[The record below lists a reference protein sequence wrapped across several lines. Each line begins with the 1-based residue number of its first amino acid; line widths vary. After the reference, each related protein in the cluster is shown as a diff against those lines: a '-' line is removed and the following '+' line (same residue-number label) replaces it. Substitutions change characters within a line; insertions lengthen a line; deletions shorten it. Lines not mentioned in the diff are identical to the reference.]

1 MEIVNFTKS
10 GDPIK
15 FKFVV
20 KKEELAVVYSIELF
34 KKKGKK
40 PMLTYYGDNCKHKE
54 NHEYY
59 LPVPLNEND
68 ERVIC
73 LSADYMGYVTDIR
86 KDYLLAFEVYQ
97 GDKLLKSIERTGCLS
112 ATEESISIL
121 AQLKMN

>member
-1 MEIVNFTKS
+1 MEVINFEKS
-10 GDPIK
+10 GEPIK

-40 PMLTYYGDNCKHKE
+40 PMLTYLGDNCKHKE
-54 NHEYY
+54 DHEYY

-68 ERVIC
+68 ERVIS
-73 LSADYMGYVTDIR
+73 LSADYMGYKTDL
-86 KDYLLAFEVYQ
+86 KKNYLLAFEIYQ
-97 GDKLLKSIERTGCLS
+97 GERLLKSIEKTGYLS
-112 ATEESISIL
+112 STEENISIQ

>member
-1 MEIVNFTKS
+1 MEIINFKKS

-20 KKEELAVVYSIELF
+20 RKEELAVVYSVELF
-34 KKKGKK
+34 KKNGKK
-40 PMLTYYGDNCKHKE
+40 PIVTYIGDNSGRKKINEH
-54 NHEYY
+54 Y

-73 LSADYMGYVTDIR
+73 LSADYMGYETDSR

-97 GDKLLKSIERTGCLS
+97 GNKLLKSIEKKGCLT
-112 ATEESISIL
+112 AAEENISIL